1 MYNINDRPSA
11 IREVKKYLYAISKLL
26 YQELPRTT
34 VDSYYDFET
43 ESAVK
48 EYQRIKGLFPSGEVN
63 LETFTLLFNDFNTAK
78 ENDMRIEYVIF
89 EDAFPMSVGTQNENV
104 RILHTVINEL
114 TNRFTTLSAV
124 SKGDFYSEKTK
135 DAVRTLEAIFGMPD
149 SGIVS
154 QSFYSR
160 LIDELYAHR
169 RAYQK

>member
-1 MYNINDRPSA
+1 MSVINIMTA
-11 IREVKKYLYAISKLL
+11 VIE
-26 YQELPRTT
+26 
-34 VDSYYDFET
+34 DF
-43 ESAVK
+43 VN
-48 EYQRIKGLFPSGEVN
+48 RICYHNSCTAWSVN
-63 LETFTLLFNDFNTAK
+63 FLIMMLFNDFNTAK

-89 EDAFPMSVGTQNENV
+89 DGAFPMSVGTQNENV